1 MQHDRLADCLSA
13 IKNAESSG
21 KEECVAPASSL
32 IKDVLLTIQSHKYI
46 DQFEFVDNGK
56 SGQFRI
62 KLLKSINDCGAIKP
76 RFSVGYRDI
85 EKWEKRY
92 LPAAGY
98 GLLIMTTSNGVIDHV
113 SAKEKMVGGK
123 LVAFIY

>member
-21 KEECVAPASSL
+21 KDECTTPASSL
-32 IKDVLLTIQSHKYI
+32 IKDVLLTMQAHKFI
-46 DQFEFVDNGK
+46 DQFEFVDNGR
-56 SGQFRI
+56 SGEFKIR
-62 KLLKSINDCGAIKP
+62 LLRSINDCGAIKP

-85 EKWEKRY
+85 EKFEKRF
-92 LPAAGY
+92 LPATGF
-98 GLLIMTTSNGVIDHV
+98 GLLIMTTSNGVIDHK
-113 SAKEKMVGGK
+113 SAKEKMIGGK